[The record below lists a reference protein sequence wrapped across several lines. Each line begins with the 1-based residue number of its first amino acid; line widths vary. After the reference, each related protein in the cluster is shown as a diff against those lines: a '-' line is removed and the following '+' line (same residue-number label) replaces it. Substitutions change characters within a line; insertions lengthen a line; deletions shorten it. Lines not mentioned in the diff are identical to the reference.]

1 VCVDRESAQG
11 NVTMVS
17 SSLSQLLERARTR
30 LGLKVDILDTAM
42 RHVYPE
48 SGSELERLIS
58 ETPGIRRTLLDVLV
72 AGRPEP
78 FESGGLS
85 YRLIPLRRSTSLR
98 NSGGLL
104 AVRRTSQNGD
114 SSGLDS
120 WSELARAIV
129 EADFAAVESLNEE
142 RAHSRRLLA
151 TLRFLRHLVETDTEA
166 QLAHAVVQ
174 ASAVW
179 FDADGRIYQRDLAG
193 DFLLHTALPGAQI
206 DEAGQRLNS
215 LWLSSSTEVSRVGS
229 IAEWG
234 PPAGTAEVV
243 LVPLSSSVEPG
254 DPSWVLALVGSVPT
268 AAESMLP
275 VIGRVVGLQLEA
287 MRARRREYA
296 RERFETLVRQTGV
309 QADLMAVDIVRELL
323 EMTGAASAA
332 LTLSHRGRQ
341 RRLVTIGNIGM
352 TDAAPSLP
360 SQGEGDWLFGPD
372 QFTCELRL
380 DVSASAT
387 LELRPRSGETFSP
400 DAALVTRAAAR
411 VLQVWLRVA
420 EPSLREGAAPLPLPS
435 ATITAFVR
443 RIEEELER
451 ARRFDLR
458 LSLVLID
465 VPPQVQVEREVFAQ
479 LHDTLRRELRGSDVL
494 GKMNGQRVAALLTHT
509 DVPGSYKAVGRV
521 RRRLAETALRLNVA
535 GVTIGHAVFSPDCR
549 TAEALVS
556 QALRDAEPV
565 AV

>member
-1 VCVDRESAQG
+1 
-11 NVTMVS
+11 MVS

-30 LGLKVDILDTAM
+30 FGLKVDILDLTL

-48 SGSELERLIS
+48 SGSELERLIG
-58 ETPGIRRTLLDVLV
+58 ETPGVRRTLLDVLV
-72 AGRPEP
+72 AGRPEHL
-78 FESGGLS
+78 ESGGLT
-85 YRLIPLRRSTSLR
+85 YRLFPLRRSANLR
-98 NSGGLL
+98 HGGGLL

-120 WSELARAIV
+120 WSELARGMV
-129 EADFAAVESLNEE
+129 EADFAAAESLNEE

-166 QLAHAVVQ
+166 QLAHAVIQ
-174 ASAVW
+174 AAAVW
-179 FDADGRIYQRDLAG
+179 FDVDSRIYQRDLAG

-206 DEAGQRLNS
+206 DEAGQRLSS
-215 LWLSSSTEVSRVGS
+215 LWLSSSTEVTRVGG
-229 IAEWG
+229 ITEWG
-234 PPAGTAEVV
+234 PSAGTAEVV
-243 LVPLSSSVEPG
+243 LVPLSSSVEPA

-268 AAESMLP
+268 TAESMLP
-275 VIGRVVGLQLEA
+275 VLGRVVGLQLEA

-296 RERFETLVRQTGV
+296 RERFETLVRQPGV
-309 QADLMAVDIVRELL
+309 QSELMAVDIVRELL
-323 EMTGAASAA
+323 EITGAANAA
-332 LTLSHRGRQ
+332 LTLTQRGRQ
-341 RRLVTIGNIGM
+341 RRLVTIGNIGVP
-352 TDAAPSLP
+352 AEGPSP
-360 SQGEGDWLFGPD
+360 ASHGAVDWLFGPD
-372 QFTCELRL
+372 QFTCELPL
-380 DVSASAT
+380 EASVSAT

-400 DAALVTRAAAR
+400 DAALVTRVAAR
-411 VLQVWLRVA
+411 VLQVWLRGA
-420 EPSLREGAAPLPLPS
+420 ETSLREDAATVAPQS

-465 VPPQVQVEREVFAQ
+465 VPPQVQVEREAFAQ

-494 GKMNGQRVAALLTHT
+494 GKMNAQRVAALLTHT

-521 RRRLAETALRLNVA
+521 RRRLAETALRLNLA
-535 GVTIGHAVFSPDCR
+535 GVTIGHAVFSPDCL

-565 AV
+565 SA